1 MAPARRPL
9 SRSTPTEPVP
19 AGLTDPALAELGVTL
34 GDPVRFRRR
43 DTERWKEGTVSK
55 READGSISVR
65 DSRGGLRALPI
76 ESVEVRTVGPR
87 GGILWEPLATRAART
102 EQMRLI

>member
-1 MAPARRPL
+1 MPPARRPL
-9 SRSTPTEPVP
+9 TRSTPTEPLP
-19 AGLTDPALAELGVTL
+19 IGLTDPALAELGVNV
-34 GDPVRFRRR
+34 GDVVRFRRR
-43 DTERWKEGTVSK
+43 DTERWKEATVAK

-76 ESVEVRTVGPR
+76 DSIEVRTVGPR
-87 GGILWEPLATRAART
+87 GGIIWEPLAERASRT

>member
-1 MAPARRPL
+1 M
-9 SRSTPTEPVP
+9 
-19 AGLTDPALAELGVTL
+19 GLTDPALAELGVAI

-43 DTERWKEGTVSK
+43 DTERWKDATVSK

-76 ESVEVRTVGPR
+76 ESIEVRTVGPR
-87 GGILWEPLATRAART
+87 GGILWEPLAERAART